1 MSYKTDHS
9 SPPPSYVDVIG
20 SGAPPYYSGAGASG
34 QQEHAPFLGS
44 AGKIPLPLSGGELP
58 VAILAPQPQIMRVQ
72 QPQAITVSMPSD
84 YLGYAIFTCICCFWP
99 VGLMALIRSC
109 QCRSARAVGNATEAK
124 KLSNKV
130 LCLSHTALI
139 IGIILIS
146 IEIILHFGFRKNRF
160 MYD

>member
-1 MSYKTDHS
+1 MTYETDRS
-9 SPPPSYVDVIG
+9 SPPPLYVDVIG
-20 SGAPPYYSGAGASG
+20 SGASPYYPGAGAAS
-34 QQEHAPFLGS
+34 QPEHAPFLGG
-44 AGKIPLPLSGGELP
+44 ARKMPLPLGNGEPP

-109 QCRSARAVGNATEAK
+109 QCRSARAVGNAAEAK

-146 IEIILHFGFRKNRF
+146 IELILQFGYRRNRF
-160 MYD
+160 MHD